1 MKKLIFT
8 LTASLWSVAIFAAV
22 VTWNG
27 TTGNWNTAANWSTG
41 TVPTA
46 ADDVIIPS
54 GYVNIWGGVLAY
66 ANSVEVQVNGTLNI
80 RLNGSLTVG
89 ASTLVYAVRNY
100 NKLIVSGLL
109 SITDLTGLP
118 NFGIM
123 NYDTLD
129 FRQSGVVEIDGFQYS
144 IDNWSYAKNLG
155 LVELVGAEY
164 GIQQFLSGIFT
175 NGQTGTL
182 NIAAS
187 IYCIKNQT
195 NSVLTNDGII
205 DLVRN
210 GAIGYTALHNQ
221 NASFTNNATGNM
233 IVSNAGV
240 NGGTGIG
247 CVDNGTFTNRGILG
261 VHAVTG
267 LAVSNFGGQVPGPT
281 FNNTTSGVFD
291 LNTNANGILLQ
302 TNPTFFINSGH
313 VDMIV
318 DGGNAITNAS
328 ASFVNSACADMVL
341 HGNINNQAGGT
352 IQNYGAWYMDT
363 TTPSTNAGSFQNVGI
378 VEDNAAGLYPL
389 ITNSRLVVR
398 SITGPL
404 VAGVPV
410 GNVLNVASWGTF
422 QSLGIFT
429 DAVAVTSAGT
439 YVQATNTLTPNAAA
453 VGLPSLYI
461 KIRRGNN
468 GCTEIFRIDVL
479 NPVPIVMPGGETNV
493 LVNSDQFQPD
503 FSVFP
508 NPTTGRFSLRGM
520 ASNGLVEVIVADAF
534 GRIVLRQNIDFQEV
548 ETYQFET
555 GQLPGAGLYVLKIME
570 NGATTWQEKLLVT
583 GH

>member
-1 MKKLIFT
+1 MKKLI
-8 LTASLWSVAIFAAV
+8 LTIAAAFCCTATFAAV

-27 TTGNWNTAANWSTG
+27 GTGNWNTAANWSTG

-46 ADDVIIPS
+46 SDDVVIPS
-54 GYVNIWGGVLAY
+54 GYVNIWGGVLAF
-66 ANSVEVQVNGTLNI
+66 ANSVEVQANGTLNI
-80 RLNGSLTVG
+80 RPNGTLTVG
-89 ASTLVYAVRNY
+89 ASTLVYAVRNF

-118 NFGIM
+118 AYGII
-123 NYDTLD
+123 NHDTLD
-129 FRQSGVVEIDGFQYS
+129 FRQLGVVEVNGFQYS

-182 NIAAS
+182 NIASS

-195 NSVLTNDGII
+195 NSVFTNDGII
-205 DLVRN
+205 DLVRS

-221 NASFTNNATGNM
+221 NASFTNNATGN
-233 IVSNAGV
+233 IIASNAGT
-240 NGGTGIG
+240 NGGTGVG
-247 CVDNGTFTNRGILG
+247 CIDNGTFTNRGILG
-261 VHAVTG
+261 VHAFTG
-267 LAVSNFGGQVPGPT
+267 LVISNFGGQVPGPT
-281 FNNTTSGVFD
+281 FNNTASGVFD
-291 LNTNANGILLQ
+291 LNTNANGILVQ
-302 TNPTFFINSGH
+302 TNPTFFINLGH
-313 VDMIV
+313 IDMIT
-318 DGGNAITNAS
+318 DGGNAINNSST
-328 ASFVNSACADMVL
+328 SFVNAACADMVL
-341 HGNINNQAGGT
+341 HGKVNNQAGAT

-363 TTPSTNAGSFQNVGI
+363 TTPSTNAGSFQNLGI

-410 GNVLNVASWGTF
+410 GNLLNVSSWGTF

-429 DAVAVTSAGT
+429 DATAVISAGT
-439 YVQATNTLTPNAAA
+439 YVQATNTFTPNAAA
-453 VGLPSLYI
+453 VGLTSLYI
-461 KIRRGNN
+461 KIRRGTN
-468 GCTEIFRIDVL
+468 GCIEIFRIDVV
-479 NPVPIVMPGGETNV
+479 NPVPIVMPGGGSDVLTNF
-493 LVNSDQFQPD
+493 DQAQHG

-508 NPTTGRFSLRGM
+508 NPTTGRFSLRGK
-520 ASNGLVEVIVADAF
+520 ASNGPVEVLVADAF
-534 GRIVLRQNIDFQEV
+534 GRVVLRQSVDFQTV
-548 ETYQFET
+548 ETSQFEA
-555 GQLPGAGLYVLKIME
+555 GQLPGAGLYFMKIME
-570 NGATTWQEKLLVT
+570 NGATVWQEKLLVT